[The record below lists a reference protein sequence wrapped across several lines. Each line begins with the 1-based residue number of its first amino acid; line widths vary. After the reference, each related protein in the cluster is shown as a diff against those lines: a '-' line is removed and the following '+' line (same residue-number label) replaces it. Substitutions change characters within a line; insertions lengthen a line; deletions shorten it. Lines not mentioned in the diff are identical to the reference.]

1 MIIPSKH
8 SGYGEGGRLTS
19 TRRVYDSGGGGGT
32 QTQITDL
39 PEWAKPTAQKLL
51 GQTSELTLGLDKE
64 GRPKNPYQQY
74 QGERTAQFT
83 PLQQQAYGN
92 AYGMDAGPQSFAQNV
107 GQYMSPYQ
115 QNVIDREKME
125 AARASQMLG
134 QQQQSQAT
142 QAGAF
147 GGYREGIQRAERERG
162 LRSQLQDIQ
171 ARGSQAAYDRA
182 ADQFRSGITQNLA
195 IGQQQAQ
202 FGGQQQGVIQNM
214 LDTKYQNFL
223 NEQKYPYQQLEFMS
237 NILRGTPMGGTST
250 LYGGSGNIGGQIAGI
265 GAGLAGLFGR
275 AEGGIVDSY
284 ADGGV
289 TDVNNVRSILDKL
302 SDQQLQEAQ
311 KAAAARGDTEQLQL
325 IAAEMAQR
333 ASMRNGIGAGITDEF
348 ADSMEEGMAH
358 GGIVAFAGGGVDD
371 EYEAVRGRVK
381 EAEKNIRAYGL
392 RQRQQDPAGFQA
404 AQTNLQNA
412 QAALDAA
419 ERKITGGAA
428 GVMRQSIPA
437 APVAAPA
444 APAAAT
450 PAPTPAPAP
459 VAKAEAAPKKDEPK
473 VQPRAKKEVVAAVK
487 EVAKEAGVPEKTLTE
502 EAMALYNQMQGMRKP
517 ELDKLNALIAQQ
529 AGRAEE
535 IKGRGLS
542 DALMNFGFTMAAEAS
557 KPGAR
562 FLESA
567 SRAAPEITRTMSENQ
582 KAVQAAQD
590 AFNKAQIEQLRNEIT
605 GGGEN
610 MRTSLT
616 TAQAIM
622 RDRLEEKKMRQE
634 ADYRNRYLAIQ
645 AAQAAG
651 RPPAISQVAAEIMAD
666 PSFKGSKM
674 DAMRAASGLI
684 NGVDIRTDATNRQK
698 YAEAVA
704 KATGLLNIEMQAAKT
719 PAEKA
724 AVQARMNEVETR
736 LAERYGLAPAS
747 GGSGLSPAELSKV
760 QADIS
765 KYLNPGK

>member
-19 TRRVYDSGGGGGT
+19 TRRVYDSGGGGGAS

-39 PEWAKPTAQKLL
+39 PDWAKPTAQKLL
-51 GQTSELTLGLDKE
+51 GQTSALTLGLDKE
-64 GRPKNPYQQY
+64 GKPLNPYQQY
-74 QGERTAQFT
+74 EGQRTAQFT

-92 AYGMDAGPQSFAQNV
+92 AYGMDAGPQGFAQNI
-107 GQYMSPYQ
+107 GTYMSPYQ

-134 QQQQSQAT
+134 QEQQARAT

-202 FGGQQQGVIQNM
+202 FGEQQQRTVQQM
-214 LDTKYQNFL
+214 LDQRYQDFL
-223 NEQKYPYQQLEFMS
+223 NEKKYPYQQLEFMS
-237 NILRGTPMGGTST
+237 NILRGTPMGGASS
-250 LYGGSGNIGGQIAGI
+250 LYGGAGSSMGQLTGLGTA
-265 GAGLAGLFGR
+265 LAGLFSK
-275 AEGGIVDSY
+275 AEGGMVDSY
-284 ADGGV
+284 AEGGV

-348 ADSMEEGMAH
+348 ADSMEEGMAT
-358 GGIVAFAGGGVDD
+358 GGIVAFASGGVDD

-381 EAEKNIRAYGL
+381 EAESKLRTYGL

-428 GVMRQSIPA
+428 GVMRQSI
-437 APVAAPA
+437 PA

-590 AFNKAQIEQLRNEIT
+590 AFNKAQIEQLRSEIT

-622 RDRLEEKKMRQE
+622 RDRLDQKRMAQD
-634 ADYRNRYLAIQ
+634 ADYRNRSLAM
-645 AAQAAG
+645 
-651 RPPAISQVAAEIMAD
+651 RAAEVGAREPNVYDLARKIMAD
-666 PSFKGSKM
+666 PKFTGSEREALAEAYAMKTGT
-674 DAMRAASGLI
+674 AMRAESSARL
-684 NGVDIRTDATNRQK
+684 K
-698 YAEAVA
+698 YGEAVREIDKRMEVFLA
-704 KATGLLNIEMQAAKT
+704 AAKT

-724 AVQARMNEVETR
+724 AVQDQIKKAKDSV
-736 LAERYGLAPAS
+736 AQAYGISPGVS
-747 GGSGLSPAELSKV
+747 TLSPAELSQV

>member
-19 TRRVYDSGGGGGT
+19 TRRVYDSGGGGAS

-39 PEWAKPTAQKLL
+39 PDWAKPTAQKLL
-51 GQTSELTLGLDKE
+51 GQTSALTLGLDKE
-64 GRPKNPYQQY
+64 GKPLNPYQQY
-74 QGERTAQFT
+74 EGQRTAQFT

-92 AYGMDAGPQSFAQNV
+92 AYGMDAGPQGFAQNI
-107 GQYMSPYQ
+107 GTYMSPYQ

-125 AARASQMLG
+125 AARASQLLG
-134 QQQQSQAT
+134 QEQQARAT

-182 ADQFRSGITQNLA
+182 ADQFRSGITQQLA
-195 IGQQQAQ
+195 VGQQQAQ
-202 FGGQQQGVIQNM
+202 FGGQQQQTVQQM
-214 LDTKYQNFL
+214 LDQRYQDFL
-223 NEQKYPYQQLEFMS
+223 NEKKYPYQQLEFMS
-237 NILRGTPMGGTST
+237 NILRGTPMGGAST
-250 LYGGSGNIGGQIAGI
+250 LYGGAGSSMGQLTGLGTA
-265 GAGLAGLFGR
+265 LAGLFSK
-275 AEGGIVDSY
+275 AEGGMVDSY
-284 ADGGV
+284 AEGGV

-311 KAAAARGDTEQLQL
+311 KAAMARGDAEQLQL

-333 ASMRNGIGAGITDEF
+333 ASMRTGIASGITDEF

-358 GGIVAFAGGGVDD
+358 GGIVAFANGGSNDVDPLSQFS
-371 EYEAVRGRVK
+371 
-381 EAEKNIRAYGL
+381 GL
-392 RQRQQDPAGFQA
+392 DPAGLA
-404 AQTNLQNA
+404 A
-412 QAALDAA
+412 D
-419 ERKITGGAA
+419 EVR
-428 GVMRQSIPA
+428 RQSIIQARKKEEEAQKQEFLRQA
-437 APVAAPA
+437 APEVAARLEKERA
-444 APAAAT
+444 AKEPKAA
-450 PAPTPAPAP
+450 AP
-459 VAKAEAAPKKDEPK
+459 VAKAEAAPKKNEPK
-473 VQPRAKKEVVAAVK
+473 VQPKAKKEVVAAVK
-487 EVAKEAGVPEKTLTE
+487 EVAKETGVPESTLTQ
-502 EAMALYNQMQGMRKP
+502 EAMTLFNQLQGMSNPK
-517 ELDKLNALIAQQ
+517 LDKLNALIAQQ
-529 AGRAEE
+529 ASRAEE

-567 SRAAPEITRTMSENQ
+567 SRAAPEITRTMGENQ

-605 GGGEN
+605 GGGQD

-622 RDRLEEKKMRQE
+622 RDRLDQKRMAQD
-634 ADYRNRYLAIQ
+634 ADYRNRSLAM
-645 AAQAAG
+645 
-651 RPPAISQVAAEIMAD
+651 RAAEVGAREPNVYDLARKIMAD
-666 PSFKGSKM
+666 PKFTGSEREALAEAYAMKTGT
-674 DAMRAASGLI
+674 AMRAESSARL
-684 NGVDIRTDATNRQK
+684 K
-698 YAEAVA
+698 YGEAVREIDKRMEVFLA
-704 KATGLLNIEMQAAKT
+704 AAKT

-724 AVQARMNEVETR
+724 AVQDQIKKAKDSV
-736 LAERYGLAPAS
+736 AQAYGISPGVS
-747 GGSGLSPAELSKV
+747 TLSPAEISQV

>member
-19 TRRVYDSGGGGGT
+19 TRRVYDSGGGGAS

-39 PEWAKPTAQKLL
+39 PDWAKPTAQKLL
-51 GQTSELTLGLDKE
+51 GQTSALTLGLDKE
-64 GRPKNPYQQY
+64 GKPLNPYQQY

-92 AYGMDAGPQSFAQNV
+92 AYGMDAGPQGFAQNI
-107 GQYMSPYQ
+107 GTYMSPYQ

-125 AARASQMLG
+125 AARASQLLG
-134 QQQQSQAT
+134 QQQQAQAT

-214 LDTKYQNFL
+214 LDTKYQDFL
-223 NEQKYPYQQLEFMS
+223 NEKKYPYQQLEFMS
-237 NILRGTPMGGTST
+237 NILRGTPMGGAST
-250 LYGGSGNIGGQIAGI
+250 LYGGSGNIGGQLTGLGTA
-265 GAGLAGLFGR
+265 LAGLFSK
-275 AEGGIVDSY
+275 AEGGMVDSY
-284 ADGGV
+284 AEGGV

-358 GGIVAFAGGGVDD
+358 GGIVAFANGGSNDVDPLSQFS
-371 EYEAVRGRVK
+371 
-381 EAEKNIRAYGL
+381 GL
-392 RQRQQDPAGFQA
+392 DPAGLA
-404 AQTNLQNA
+404 A
-412 QAALDAA
+412 D
-419 ERKITGGAA
+419 EVR
-428 GVMRQSIPA
+428 RQSIIQARKENEEALRQEFLRQA
-437 APVAAPA
+437 APEVAARLEKERA
-444 APAAAT
+444 AKEPKAA
-450 PAPTPAPAP
+450 AP

-473 VQPRAKKEVVAAVK
+473 VQPKAKKEVVAAVK
-487 EVAKEAGVPEKTLTE
+487 EVAKEAGVPESTLTQ
-502 EAMALYNQMQGMRKP
+502 EAMTLFNQLQGMSNPK
-517 ELDKLNALIAQQ
+517 LDKLNALIAQQ
-529 AGRAEE
+529 ASRAEE

-567 SRAAPEITRTMSENQ
+567 SRAAPEITKTMGENQ
-582 KAVQAAQD
+582 RAVQAAQD

-605 GGGEN
+605 GSGQD

-622 RDRLEEKKMRQE
+622 RDRLDQKRMAQD
-634 ADYRNRYLAIQ
+634 ADYRNRSLAM
-645 AAQAAG
+645 
-651 RPPAISQVAAEIMAD
+651 RAAEAGAKEPNVYDLARKIMAD
-666 PSFKGSKM
+666 PKFTGSEREALAEAYAMKTGT
-674 DAMRAASGLI
+674 AMRAESSARL
-684 NGVDIRTDATNRQK
+684 K
-698 YAEAVA
+698 YGEAVREIDKRMEVFLA
-704 KATGLLNIEMQAAKT
+704 AAKT

-724 AVQARMNEVETR
+724 AVQDQIKKAKDSV
-736 LAERYGLAPAS
+736 AQAYGISPGVS
-747 GGSGLSPAELSKV
+747 TLSPAELSQV

>member
-19 TRRVYDSGGGGGT
+19 TRRVYDSGGGGST

-39 PEWAKPTAQKLL
+39 PDWAKPTAQGLL
-51 GQTSELTLGLDKE
+51 KDAGTLTDIN
-64 GRPKNPYQQY
+64 KNPYEAYKGQ
-74 QGERTAQFT
+74 RTAQFT

-92 AYGMDAGPQSFAQNV
+92 AYNMDAGPQAFAQNV

-125 AARASQMLG
+125 AARTSQMLG

-195 IGQQQAQ
+195 IGQQQSQ
-202 FGGQQQGVIQNM
+202 LGTQQQQQIQQM
-214 LDTKYQNFL
+214 LDTQYQDFL
-223 NEQKYPYQQLEFMS
+223 NQKKYPYQQLEFMS
-237 NILRGTPMGGTST
+237 NILRGTPMGGTSSM
-250 LYGGSGNIGGQIAGI
+250 YASPGSSFGQLAGL
-265 GAGLAGLFGR
+265 GAGLSGLFNR
-275 AEGGIVDSY
+275 AEGGIVNSY
-284 ADGGV
+284 AEGGV

-333 ASMRNGIGAGITDEF
+333 ASMRSGIASGITDEF

-487 EVAKEAGVPEKTLTE
+487 EVAKEAGVPEKTLTD
-502 EAMALYNQMQGMRKP
+502 EAMALFNQLQGMSNPK
-517 ELDKLNALIAQQ
+517 LDKLNALIAQQ

-590 AFNKAQIEQLRNEIT
+590 AFNKAQIEQLRSELT

-616 TAQAIM
+616 TAQNIM

-651 RPPAISQVAAEIMAD
+651 RPPAISQLAAEIMAD
-666 PSFKGSKM
+666 PKFTGSKM
-674 DAMRAASGLI
+674 DAMRQASGLI
-684 NGVDIRTDATNRQK
+684 NGVDIRTEFNRQK
-698 YAEAVA
+698 LIADKLEKDTALKV
-704 KATGLLNIEMQAAKT
+704 LNLEFGEAKT
-719 PAEKA
+719 DADRAKIQA
-724 AVQARMNEVETR
+724 KINQRKTAIMQDINGQTGGGAVD
-736 LAERYGLAPAS
+736 YS
-747 GGSGLSPAELSKV
+747 GWGDVKKV
-760 QADIS
+760 G
-765 KYLNPGK
+765 P